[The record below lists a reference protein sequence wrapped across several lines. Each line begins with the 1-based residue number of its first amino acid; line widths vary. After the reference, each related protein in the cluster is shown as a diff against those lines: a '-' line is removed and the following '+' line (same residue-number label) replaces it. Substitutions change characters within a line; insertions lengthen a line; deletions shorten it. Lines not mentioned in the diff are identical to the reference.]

1 MSFHVWTKQKLAT
14 IAVAS
19 VTALTVG
26 ASLAS
31 VAGATVPHAK
41 LPLITS
47 FKASPNSLPDK
58 GGTVKVTADVKFAK
72 TCTLSVSP
80 AIKGLPEKNFSCTAA
95 SITKS
100 FAIATDTSASPRTYT
115 FHLSAKNTE
124 GTVSAPTALVSE
136 GGAPPPISFGI
147 GGENFGT
154 VGVSIHSTDVEV
166 QVTNNSKLPQSLGEF
181 GMVGTDAS
189 DFGIPS
195 NDCRRRKATRH
206 PGFPPRP
213 SPGARGPSGRDVPSA
228 PVCRLRPRCRL
239 ASRGQRTLPTS

>member
-1 MSFHVWTKQKLAT
+1 MCRRPYLVWLSTISGVMQSSLTRQRRRASALHLGSGGMSFHVWTKQKFAT

-80 AIKGLPEKNFSCTAA
+80 A
-95 SITKS
+95 
-100 FAIATDTSASPRTYT
+100 
-115 FHLSAKNTE
+115 
-124 GTVSAPTALVSE
+124 
-136 GGAPPPISFGI
+136 
-147 GGENFGT
+147 
-154 VGVSIHSTDVEV
+154 
-166 QVTNNSKLPQSLGEF
+166 
-181 GMVGTDAS
+181 
-189 DFGIPS
+189 
-195 NDCRRRKATRH
+195 
-206 PGFPPRP
+206 
-213 SPGARGPSGRDVPSA
+213 
-228 PVCRLRPRCRL
+228 
-239 ASRGQRTLPTS
+239 